1 MYYLNNKVYRQF
13 ENMLSCIHNL
23 KGGKQMT
30 NTKHYVFVVKC
41 KGKDLAKEVMK
52 AGVNAGLK

>member
-1 MYYLNNKVYRQF
+1 
-13 ENMLSCIHNL
+13 
-23 KGGKQMT
+23 MT